1 MNIAEI
7 RRLKELSGI
16 TEDRNDQVFYLM
28 KKSLLRGK
36 WYLENEEMDPEMV
49 SSELRDINNMLNAVE
64 DGIDDISLVG
74 LDTAVDEQY
83 MHLHRQCAAKL
94 KGAVSN
100 IYGVDHDVLPLDAKP
115 NPDSPY
121 NSGQVEESSIAE
133 EFEPH
138 MMYDPKTGEGKH
150 AKVEKDH
157 LDMKAKGWGHDKPK
171 AKDVKVKEGLG
182 DLAHMAEKDHE
193 VQMARAELYK
203 LAKYAIKLH
212 EMLKGVSEAEGLE
225 GWVQAKI
232 TKSADMIGSVYHHLD
247 YEESPMGEVTEE
259 VDAPK
264 MDVTDADKKANS
276 PAYQKMKKGNPRYND
291 KTTKKVKE
299 SACNCDCGKAI
310 CESCG
315 KAHKVSESGLQ
326 AHIGNKKY
334 GKAGMDKLRKAGREG
349 GGEEAKG
356 KIKDKILGKKKDA
369 YKESLQ
375 SKLNSKTKGLKY

>member
-1 MNIAEI
+1 MRE
-7 RRLKELSGI
+7 KELSVK
-16 TEDRNDQVFYLM
+16 E
-28 KKSLLRGK
+28 
-36 WYLENEEMDPEMV
+36 
-49 SSELRDINNMLNAVE
+49 
-64 DGIDDISLVG
+64 
-74 LDTAVDEQY
+74 
-83 MHLHRQCAAKL
+83 
-94 KGAVSN
+94 
-100 IYGVDHDVLPLDAKP
+100 DAK
-115 NPDSPY
+115 
-121 NSGQVEESSIAE
+121 EK
-133 EFEPH
+133 FEPH

-150 AKVEKDH
+150 AKVKKDH

-334 GKAGMDKLRKAGREG
+334 GKAGMDKLRKAGRDG

-356 KIKDKILGKKKDA
+356 KIKDKILGKKTES
-369 YKESLQ
+369 YKESLA
-375 SKLNSKTKGLKY
+375 SKLAKVQQQRKAVAEDLAPTKDQLKGKELDALRNKNVAKMRKDDEAAKKTQRAKFDAAADDFKKGK